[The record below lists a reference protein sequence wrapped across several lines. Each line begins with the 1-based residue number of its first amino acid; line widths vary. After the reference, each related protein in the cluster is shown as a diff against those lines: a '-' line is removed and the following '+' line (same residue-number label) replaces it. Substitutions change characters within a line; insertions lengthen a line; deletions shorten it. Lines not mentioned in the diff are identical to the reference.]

1 MYLGEPVAQ
10 IYLVDNGILVV
21 TVDKDGRD
29 KARKKAQEKSGNK
42 GGCCPT
48 SMEDYASFEKKLV
61 FSKVTDVTKFLVK
74 ELPTLAGGMKGKE
87 AFDHAFNEKE
97 D

>member
-29 KARKKAQEKSGNK
+29 KARKKAMEKSGGK
-42 GGCCPT
+42 SECCP
-48 SMEDYASFEKKLV
+48 MPVDYESFEKRLA

-74 ELPTLAGGMKGKE
+74 ELPTLAGGIKGKE